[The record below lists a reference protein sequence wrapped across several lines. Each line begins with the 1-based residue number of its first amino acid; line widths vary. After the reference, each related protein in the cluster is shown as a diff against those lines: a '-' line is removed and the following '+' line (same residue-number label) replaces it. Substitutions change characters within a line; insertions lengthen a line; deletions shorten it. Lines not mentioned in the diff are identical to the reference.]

1 MDPAKIPDFL
11 AEQQAQG
18 TPETQTYFLT
28 FEDFW
33 ERKLWHQLTDSLVEF
48 FRLKESAP
56 QRLAIFKAFVL
67 SFADRINQL
76 KFVALGLM
84 ASTECSDDDERLAFL
99 TALSNKVN
107 KPESQDAYVYAL
119 AEVAS
124 VKLRVPDLDG
134 AQKDLAACQK
144 VLDSFDSVE
153 TVVHASFYKVN
164 ADYYHTKQ
172 EFASFYKNALL
183 YLACIDLEELTETER
198 ISRAYN
204 LSVAA
209 LVSDSIYNFGE
220 LLLHPILDSLTETP
234 HNWLRD
240 LLFAFNRGDLTAY
253 DVLAGNISKNKL
265 LESHRMFLYQKIS
278 LSALTEMVFRRPPH
292 DRSLTF
298 SDIASET
305 KVQPDEIEHLVMKAL
320 SLGLLKGSIDQVA
333 QVAHIHWVQP
343 KVLDMKQ
350 IDGMRNRLKDW
361 DAGVNQLGHWIEG
374 VGKDVWAA

>member
-1 MDPAKIPDFL
+1 MDASKIPDFL

-48 FRLKESAP
+48 FRMKESAP
-56 QRLAIFKAFVL
+56 QRLPIFKAFVL

-84 ASTECSDDDERLAFL
+84 ASTECSDDNERLAFL

-119 AEVAS
+119 ADVAN

-183 YLACIDLEELTETER
+183 YLACIDLEELPETER
-198 ISRAYN
+198 VSRAYS

-292 DRSLTF
+292 DRSLAF
-298 SDIASET
+298 GDIASET

-320 SLGLLKGSIDQVA
+320 SLGLLKGSIDQVG

>member
-1 MDPAKIPDFL
+1 MDASKIPDFL

-33 ERKLWHQLTDSLVEF
+33 ERKLWHQLTDALVDF
-48 FRLKESAP
+48 FRMKESAP
-56 QRLAIFKAFVL
+56 QRLPIFKAFVL

-84 ASTECSDDDERLAFL
+84 ASTECPDDNERLAFL

-119 AEVAS
+119 ADVAN
-124 VKLRVPDLDG
+124 VKLRLPDLDG

-198 ISRAYN
+198 VSRAYN

-292 DRSLTF
+292 DRSLSF
-298 SDIASET
+298 ADIASET